1 MVRATSWSQL
11 ANAAPAP
18 VLRAFDVAAPTSSA
32 DGDRA
37 PPPAAC
43 QPRGALLPTEPL
55 ALAAKFARTH
65 YSPALFDL
73 AQDIVGGL
81 PLRLLERWWE
91 SEQTEA
97 DALRLLAA
105 CRVTGYNV
113 VSDAAGLTRMTAE
126 RGLMEILAIIDQPK
140 AIVHELGL
148 SIGGESVGIWAA
160 DNTQMFYPEA
170 VPAERLLAALL
181 TVQDLVA
188 RRCAIKI
195 GLAAHFGEF
204 YGASGGL
211 YGDASDA
218 VEAFAEEHVA
228 GGEVVVSQA
237 VARRLPPAHGFT
249 LVAVGEAHGLGPLWR
264 LVDGPRLSLGTSSGR
279 RYPIPYSDAFH
290 ADLTRLAADLGDREL
305 AREMTAKY
313 TRHEVVVLV
322 ERHAQDADSRAVA
335 LFANLSLSAKMKDAG
350 LRHLAAAGG
359 VEVKVSGPLGIYTF
373 DEPARALAFARTFR
387 RELAE
392 DGVDCRIG
400 VDQGPVLVFDLAGG
414 GKDIA
419 GMPVNIASKMAQDCG
434 DWGKLYLSDRV
445 HACVDAGEFRERRF
459 HVSGVELRAFEG

>member
-1 MVRATSWSQL
+1 M
-11 ANAAPAP
+11 
-18 VLRAFDVAAPTSSA
+18 
-32 DGDRA
+32 
-37 PPPAAC
+37 
-43 QPRGALLPTEPL
+43 LPTEPL
-55 ALAAKFARTH
+55 ALAAKFARTQ

-105 CRVTGYNV
+105 CRVTGFNV

-148 SIGGESVGIWAA
+148 AIGGESVGIWAA
-160 DNTQMFYPEA
+160 DNTQMFYPDA

-204 YGASGGL
+204 YSASGGL

-218 VEAFAEEHVA
+218 IEELAENHVA
-228 GGEVVVSQA
+228 GGEIVVSQA
-237 VARRLPPAHGFT
+237 VVSRLPPAHDFT
-249 LVAVGEAHGLGPLWR
+249 LIGIGEASGLGPLWR
-264 LVDGPRLSLGTSSGR
+264 LVDGPRLSLGTASGK

-290 ADLTRLAADLGDREL
+290 ADLTRLADRLGDREL

-373 DEPARALAFARTFR
+373 DEPVRALEFARTFR
-387 RELAE
+387 SELAE
-392 DGVDCRIG
+392 GGIDCRIG

-434 DWGKLYLSDRV
+434 EWGKLYLSDRV
-445 HACVDAGEFRERRF
+445 HACVDADDFRERRF
-459 HVSGVELRAFEG
+459 YVSGIELRAFEG